1 MEGDRKCKGRPLQRC
16 YECSRVEE
24 ELWTLAYERVWP
36 LARRRIE
43 TREHAER
50 TASEPLAVVAKGA

>member
-1 MEGDRKCKGRPLQRC
+1 MEGERRNQERPLQRC

-24 ELWTLAYERVWP
+24 ELWTQAYERVWP

-43 TREHAER
+43 AQQHVER
-50 TASEPLAVVAKGA
+50 AACEPSAAMAKGA